1 MFPLYD
7 HNPTHTTPFVTYL
20 LIALNTAVMVW
31 MATLS
36 PTDQQVAAVQHG
48 FIPARIG
55 QLSTPE
61 PVQVP
66 IREPVIGVDRFGRRV
81 QMVKV
86 VGNVVLP
93 PSKTQVMLSILTTM
107 FMHGG
112 WMHLAGNMW
121 FMWVFGNNVE
131 DRLGHF
137 LYLTFYLVGGL
148 LATATHWAYD
158 PLSMTPVVG
167 ASGAVSTILGAY
179 AVTWPRATVSTVIF
193 FGFITV
199 VEVPALAW
207 LGIWFGGQLLDAF
220 ANRDLG
226 VAVWAHIGGF
236 VAGAFLM
243 PILSHGTPGLAVA
256 GDERS
261 DERFAPPRRD
271 DYGA

>member
-7 HNPTHTTPFVTYL
+7 HNPTSTTPFVTYL
-20 LIALNTAVMVW
+20 LIAINTLVMVW
-31 MATLS
+31 FATLS
-36 PTDQQVAAVQHG
+36 PAQQQVAAIEHG

-55 QLSTPE
+55 QLSNPQ
-61 PVQVP
+61 PIQVP
-66 IREPVIGVDRFGRRV
+66 IREPAIGVDRFGRRV
-81 QMVKV
+81 PV
-86 VGNVVLP
+86 VRVVQNVELAPSSTAIVL
-93 PSKTQVMLSILTTM
+93 SVLTTM

-121 FMWVFGNNVE
+121 FMWIFGNNVE
-131 DRLGHF
+131 DRLGHV
-137 LYLTFYLVGGL
+137 LYLCFYLVGGL

-179 AVTWPRATVSTVIF
+179 AVTWPRATVSTLIF

-199 VEVPALAW
+199 IEVPALAW

-243 PILSHGTPGLAVA
+243 PILSFRSPPPGGSWGEELKKHFA
-256 GDERS
+256 DPNEDFER
-261 DERFAPPRRD
+261 
-271 DYGA
+271 